1 MKKQILPILGLTTLL
16 VAPVALADETE
27 ISPKPTAAEAISKSD
42 IMFRADETEVD
53 PDNPEV
59 VDPTDPETP
68 GIVKPDDSDGT
79 SGNGNSSFNIT
90 WVSNFRFYDLNEK
103 NERVGVKLNANG
115 MNVWSKGTKL
125 SLEKED
131 KEVKTYE
138 DIPDAQFEFTITD
151 NNDYHHTFLMNAY
164 YNSYLSRAN
173 YLMNFSKLDESEVLI
188 NKAIEI
194 KPNAPD
200 AKQLLQKVNQ
210 LRTLSK

>member
-1 MKKQILPILGLTTLL
+1 MCG
-16 VAPVALADETE
+16 
-27 ISPKPTAAEAISKSD
+27 
-42 IMFRADETEVD
+42 
-53 PDNPEV
+53 
-59 VDPTDPETP
+59 
-68 GIVKPDDSDGT
+68 SDGRIELNV
-79 SGNGNSSFNIT
+79 SGGQAPLFYKWSNGST
-90 WVSNFRFYDLNEK
+90 DK
-103 NERVGVKLNANG
+103 NL
-115 MNVWSKGTKL
+115 T
-125 SLEKED
+125 
-131 KEVKTYE
+131 
-138 DIPDAQFEFTITD
+138 DIGGGSYSVTITD